1 MEAAKMEGPY
11 TWDPDAVR
19 RAVEADPAA
28 VHRRDEFGCTPL
40 ANAAAAGDDD
50 LVAFLLEQGADPNGG
65 AEGDPPLHWAVNSE
79 VEGSTAVVVRLLAAG
94 ADVHEVGSNGWA
106 PLHVAACRGR
116 VEKCRLLLDAG
127 AEVDRRA
134 TIDDYRTPLME
145 AAAAGHPEVVRL
157 LLDRGGDASLRDET
171 SGKTARSLA
180 VEAGRGHDPKIY
192 RFLKGLPRVD
202 PAETLADVDFP
213 DEASRDMTFAILAD
227 HDLAESY
234 RERADRMAAEG
245 RHAEVVRILDEHA
258 PRRGWR
264 GWFRFLG

>member
-1 MEAAKMEGPY
+1 MEDAYG
-11 TWDPDAVR
+11 WDPDAVR

-28 VHRRDEFGCTPL
+28 VHHRDEYGCAPL
-40 ANAAAAGDDD
+40 ENAAAAGDDD
-50 LVAFLLEQGADPNGG
+50 LVAFLLERGADPNGG

-94 ADVHEVGSNGWA
+94 ADVHGVGMNGWA
-106 PLHVAACRGR
+106 PLHVAAGRGR

-127 AEVDRRA
+127 AEVDRPA
-134 TIDDYRTPLME
+134 TIDDHRTPLME

-157 LLDRGGDASLRDET
+157 LLDRGADASLRD
-171 SGKTARSLA
+171 GLFGRTARDLA

-192 RFLKGLPRVD
+192 RMLKAQPRVD

-213 DEASRDMTFAILAD
+213 DEATRDMAFAILGD
-227 HDLAESY
+227 HDIAEYY
-234 RERADRMAAEG
+234 RERADQMAAEG

-264 GWFRFLG
+264 GWLRSRE